1 MPKSTVTKR
10 VSTDAMAFYAP
21 ESLGKTRSITPEG
34 FLVCE
39 NVPIART
46 GKQQYRDLEIPL
58 DADEFGMIDVE
69 RPEDEVF
76 RDETI
81 ASFAGK
87 PITMEHPNDFV
98 NPENWQQHEVGTVLN
113 PRRGTGAD
121 KDLLIADL
129 LIKDPMAIRHVNE
142 NLPEVSCGYNSDY
155 EQTAP
160 GKAIQR
166 NIVGNHV
173 ALVDKGRAGPRCSI
187 QDHSTSTGDIVMK
200 VKGKVAK
207 AFVNMLSGFQAR
219 DAEKMEAAAEEL
231 EDAMPEEEETKSLDA
246 RLRDAEEW
254 IKDRRARDAAEEEA
268 REKMKDAGEEEPLG
282 KTTAE
287 DDEEEMMDAVLSAE
301 SGAKNPDMFGK
312 TWVGDSVAP
321 TLKEILSR
329 AEILAPGISI
339 PVGDAVSHKAI
350 KSLMVNAL
358 AKALTTDTG
367 KDCVKPFLMGRNL
380 ASLDGRETLGVFNG
394 AAELMRVQNNRAA
407 RTTGMKL
414 ATRDFGK
421 PVSAADVQKQIEDW
435 RKSAG

>member
-1 MPKSTVTKR
+1 
-10 VSTDAMAFYAP
+10 
-21 ESLGKTRSITPEG
+21 
-34 FLVCE
+34 
-39 NVPIART
+39 
-46 GKQQYRDLEIPL
+46 
-58 DADEFGMIDVE
+58 
-69 RPEDEVF
+69 
-76 RDETI
+76 
-81 ASFAGK
+81 
-87 PITMEHPNDFV
+87 
-98 NPENWQQHEVGTVLN
+98 
-113 PRRGTGAD
+113 
-121 KDLLIADL
+121 
-129 LIKDPMAIRHVNE
+129 
-142 NLPEVSCGYNSDY
+142 
-155 EQTAP
+155 
-160 GKAIQR
+160 
-166 NIVGNHV
+166 
-173 ALVDKGRAGPRCSI
+173 
-187 QDHSTSTGDIVMK
+187 MK

-268 REKMKDAGEEEPLG
+268 REKMKDAGKEAPLG
-282 KTTAE
+282 ETTAE
-287 DDEEEMMDAVLSAE
+287 DDEEEMMDA
-301 SGAKNPDMFGK
+301 
-312 TWVGDSVAP
+312 VAP

-421 PVSAADVQKQIEDW
+421 TVSAADVQKQIEDW